1 MGVQVDHLTQ
11 HAEKIGDRIAVI
23 DDRGDSAPRYVSYV
37 AFNDAVNALANGFL
51 SLGSGEGSHIAWWGN
66 NSLEI
71 LTAIHAIRKSDGVSI
86 PIPYKSTSNEA
97 LYLLQA
103 ADVEI
108 LLIESQYLP
117 TLEPIRDQLVS
128 LKHVVSFGDDLVTG
142 ESIPMGDVLGSSTK
156 PVTEGNYASTQQMIF
171 TSGTTG
177 KPKGAIRK
185 VGGEANQFGP
195 LFKLIGWDRMDRLIY
210 LTTGPLYHSGPL
222 GFTLR
227 SQLVGSTV
235 VTQHS
240 FDAEDWL
247 RLVDSHQVT
256 STFSAPTPMRRITAL
271 PDDIKSKYD
280 VSSLECFI
288 ANAAPWTMKLK
299 RAYLNDFRE
308 DSLWEIYGSTELSV
322 CTVLAPEDQ
331 LRKPGSCGVPAP
343 GVSIKIFDDDG
354 KEINEPGVPGELYAK
369 SVAVFDT
376 YYKSHDQYLEDHR
389 DGFQTVG
396 DIAYVDDE
404 GYYFICDRKKDMII
418 TGGVNVYP
426 AEIENVLDDHPQ
438 VAEVA
443 VLGIPDE
450 EWGEA
455 VCAIIVPLEGLE
467 EINIIEFA
475 RNRLSGPKVPKQ
487 IFFYPELPKTGSG
500 KVLKRDIRE
509 QVLKNL

>member
-1 MGVQVDHLTQ
+1 MGVQVDHLTH
-11 HAEKIGDRIAVI
+11 HAENMGDRIAVI
-23 DDRGDSAPRYVSYV
+23 DDRENENTRKISYT
-37 AFNDAVNALANGFL
+37 AFNDKVNALANGFL
-51 SLGSGEGSHIAWWGN
+51 SIGSRKGSHIAWWGN

-71 LTAIHAIRKSDGVSI
+71 LTAIHAIRKSGAVSI
-86 PIPYKSTSNEA
+86 PIPYKSTSEEA
-97 LYLLQA
+97 LYLLQV

-108 LLIESQYLP
+108 LIIENQYLP
-117 TLEPIRDQLVS
+117 ILIPIRDQLKN
-128 LKHVVSFGDDLVTG
+128 LKHVISFDDDLQY
-142 ESIPMGDVLGSSTK
+142 EISISIDDVLGSSST

-195 LFKLIGWDRMDRLIY
+195 LFKLIGWDRMDQLIY

-240 FDAEDWL
+240 FDAKDWL
-247 RLVDSHQVT
+247 RLVDEHRVT

-271 PDDIKSKYD
+271 PDEVKAQFD

-331 LRKPGSCGVPAP
+331 LRKPGSCGLPAP
-343 GVSIKIFDDDG
+343 GVSIKIFNDDG
-354 KEINEPGVPGELYAK
+354 KEILEPDVPGELYAK

-389 DGFQTVG
+389 DGYQTVG
-396 DIAYVDDE
+396 DIAYIDDE
-404 GYYFICDRKKDMII
+404 GYYFICDRKRDMII

-426 AEIENVLDDHPQ
+426 AEIENILDDH
-438 VAEVA
+438 VNIAEVA
-443 VLGIPDE
+443 VFGIPDE

-455 VCAIIVPLEGLE
+455 VCAVVVPKE
-467 EINIIEFA
+467 EFMVDDVIDFA
-475 RNRLSGPKVPKQ
+475 RNRLSGPKVPKR

-500 KVLKRDIRE
+500 KVLKRNLRE
-509 QVLKNL
+509 QILKDL

>member
-1 MGVQVDHLTQ
+1 VQVDHLTQ
-11 HAEKIGDRIAVI
+11 HAENAGDRIAVI
-23 DDRGDSAPRYVSYV
+23 DDRGKSKPRRLSYI
-37 AFNDAVNALANGFL
+37 AFNDDVNALANGFL

-66 NSLEI
+66 NSIEI
-71 LTAIHAIRKSDGVSI
+71 LTAIHAIRKCGGVSI
-86 PIPYKSTSNEA
+86 PIPYKSTSDEA
-97 LYLLQA
+97 LYLLHV

-108 LLIESQYLP
+108 LFIESQYLP
-117 TLEPIRDQLVS
+117 VLAPIRDQLKN
-128 LKHVVSFGDDLVTG
+128 LKHIVSFGDDHTIG
-142 ESIPMGDVLGSSTK
+142 RSIPMGEVLGSSAM

-195 LFKLIGWDRMDRLIY
+195 LFKLIGWDQMDQLIY

-247 RLVDSHQVT
+247 RLVEAHQVT

-271 PDDIKSKYD
+271 PDEIKAQYD
-280 VSSLECFI
+280 VSSLACFI

-299 RAYLNDFRE
+299 RAYLNDFRA

-343 GVSIKIFDDDG
+343 GVSIKLFDDDG
-354 KEINEPGVPGELYAK
+354 IEISEPDVPGELYAK
-369 SVAVFDT
+369 SLAVFDT
-376 YYKSHDQYLEDHR
+376 YYKSHHQYLEDHR
-389 DGFQTVG
+389 DGYQTVG

-438 VAEVA
+438 IAEVA
-443 VLGIPDE
+443 VFGIPDE

-467 EINIIEFA
+467 ENNITEFA

-509 QVLKNL
+509 QILKNL

>member
-1 MGVQVDHLTQ
+1 
-11 HAEKIGDRIAVI
+11 
-23 DDRGDSAPRYVSYV
+23 
-37 AFNDAVNALANGFL
+37 
-51 SLGSGEGSHIAWWGN
+51 
-66 NSLEI
+66 
-71 LTAIHAIRKSDGVSI
+71 
-86 PIPYKSTSNEA
+86 
-97 LYLLQA
+97 
-103 ADVEI
+103 
-108 LLIESQYLP
+108 
-117 TLEPIRDQLVS
+117 
-128 LKHVVSFGDDLVTG
+128 
-142 ESIPMGDVLGSSTK
+142 
-156 PVTEGNYASTQQMIF
+156 
-171 TSGTTG
+171 
-177 KPKGAIRK
+177 
-185 VGGEANQFGP
+185 
-195 LFKLIGWDRMDRLIY
+195 
-210 LTTGPLYHSGPL
+210 
-222 GFTLR
+222 
-227 SQLVGSTV
+227 
-235 VTQHS
+235 
-240 FDAEDWL
+240 
-247 RLVDSHQVT
+247 
-256 STFSAPTPMRRITAL
+256 MRRITAL
-271 PDDIKSKYD
+271 SDDIKSKYD

-299 RAYLNDFRE
+299 KAYLKDFRE

-343 GVSIKIFDDDG
+343 GVSIKIFNDDG
-354 KEINEPGVPGELYAK
+354 QEISEPDEPGELYAK

-376 YYKSHDQYLEDHR
+376 YYKSHDRYLEDHR
-389 DGFQTVG
+389 DGYQTVG

-500 KVLKRDIRE
+500 KVLKRDLRE
-509 QVLKNL
+509 QISKDL

>member
-11 HAEKIGDRIAVI
+11 HAENVGDRIAVI
-23 DDRGDSAPRYVSYV
+23 DDRGESKPRRLSYV
-37 AFNDAVNALANGFL
+37 AFNDEVNALANGFL

-66 NSLEI
+66 NSIEI
-71 LTAIHAIRKSDGVSI
+71 LTAIHAIRKCGGVSI
-86 PIPYKSTSNEA
+86 PIPYKSTSDEA
-97 LYLLQA
+97 LYLLHV

-108 LLIESQYLP
+108 LFIEAQYLP
-117 TLEPIRDQLVS
+117 MLAPIRDRLKN
-128 LKHVVSFGDDLVTG
+128 LKHIVSFGDDLAM
-142 ESIPMGDVLGSSTK
+142 ERSIPMGEVLGSSAM

-195 LFKLIGWDRMDRLIY
+195 LFKLIGWDRMDKLIY

-247 RLVDSHQVT
+247 RLVEAHQVT

-271 PDDIKSKYD
+271 PDGVKAQYD

-299 RAYLNDFRE
+299 RAYLNDFRA

-343 GVSIKIFDDDG
+343 GVSIKLFDDDG
-354 KEINEPGVPGELYAK
+354 IEISEPDVPGELYAK

-389 DGFQTVG
+389 DGYQTVG

-426 AEIENVLDDHPQ
+426 AEIENVLDDHPK

-443 VLGIPDE
+443 VLGIPDD

-455 VCAIIVPLEGLE
+455 VCAIIVPLEELE
-467 EINIIEFA
+467 ENNITEFA

-509 QVLKNL
+509 QILKNL